1 MSDLIDPVLS
11 DHLDAWRESSRR
23 APRRHARERAL
34 DAMVTALAS
43 TATAPRPRSHHFRP
57 RFRHAGL
64 IAGSGHA
71 GCDGGRGCGRLE
83 RPTRIS
89 TLRGARSASGRD
101 AQTSGLNDAALHL
114 QFAEQSL
121 AEARDR
127 IDAEQS
133 LANARTELA
142 AALREL
148 PSERTSPLWAR
159 YYSDERR
166 LLAEESQLE
175 TEGDSQSSGAAPPR
189 PTGNGSTDEPTQ
201 AATGDHEHSNS
212 PSGSASPSGTG
223 DYSGAA
229 ISPSSSGGS
238 PRPDN

>member
-43 TATAPRPRSHHFRP
+43 TAAARRKGPHLLRP
-57 RFRHAGL
+57 RFRYAGL
-64 IAGSGHA
+64 IAGVGALAATVVVAAA
-71 GCDGGRGCGRLE
+71 GWNAAPGSALFVVRA
-83 RPTRIS
+83 
-89 TLRGARSASGRD
+89 ARQGVMLKLPGSD
-101 AQTSGLNDAALHL
+101 DAALHL

-127 IDAEQS
+127 IDPEQS

-148 PSERTSPLWAR
+148 PSVERTSPLWAR

-175 TEGDSQSSGAAPPR
+175 TEGDSQWSGATPPR
-189 PTGNGSTDEPTQ
+189 PTGSGSTDEPTQ

-212 PSGSASPSGTG
+212 PPGSASASGTG

-229 ISPSSSGGS
+229 ISPSSSGS
-238 PRPDN
+238 PRPDS

>member
-11 DHLDAWRESSRR
+11 DNLDAWRDRSRR

-34 DAMVTALAS
+34 DAMLTALAS
-43 TATAPRPRSHHFRP
+43 TPMAPPARPHHFRP

-64 IAGSGHA
+64 IAGA
-71 GCDGGRGCGRLE
+71 G
-83 RPTRIS
+83 
-89 TLRGARSASGRD
+89 TLAATVVVAAAGWNAPPGSALFVVRAARQGVMLKLPGSD
-101 AQTSGLNDAALHL
+101 DAALHL

-127 IDAEQS
+127 IDPEQS

-148 PSERTSPLWAR
+148 PSERTSSLWAR

-175 TEGDSQSSGAAPPR
+175 TEGDSQSPGAAQPR

-201 AATGDHEHSNS
+201 SATGDHEHSNA
-212 PSGSASPSGTG
+212 PSSGASPSGAG
-223 DYSGAA
+223 DYNGAA
-229 ISPSSSGGS
+229 ISPSGSGS
-238 PRPDN
+238 PPPDH

>member
-1 MSDLIDPVLS
+1 
-11 DHLDAWRESSRR
+11 
-23 APRRHARERAL
+23 
-34 DAMVTALAS
+34 MVTALAS
-43 TATAPRPRSHHFRP
+43 TVAARRKGPHLLRP
-57 RFRHAGL
+57 RFRYAGL
-64 IAGSGHA
+64 IAGVGALAATVVVAAA
-71 GCDGGRGCGRLE
+71 GWNAPPGSALFVVRA
-83 RPTRIS
+83 
-89 TLRGARSASGRD
+89 ARQGVMLKLPGSD
-101 AQTSGLNDAALHL
+101 DAALHL

-127 IDAEQS
+127 IDPEQS

-166 LLAEESQLE
+166 LLADESQLE

-189 PTGNGSTDEPTQ
+189 PTGSGSSDEPTQ
-201 AATGDHEHSNS
+201 TATGDHEHSTS
-212 PSGSASPSGTG
+212 PPGSASPSGTG

-229 ISPSSSGGS
+229 ISPSSGGS
-238 PRPDN
+238 LRPDN

>member
-1 MSDLIDPVLS
+1 MSDLIDPVLA

-23 APRRHARERAL
+23 APRRGARERAL

-43 TATAPRPRSHHFRP
+43 TAVGRRTRPHLFRP

-64 IAGSGHA
+64 IAGVGTLAATVAVAAA
-71 GCDGGRGCGRLE
+71 GWNAPAGSALFVVRV
-83 RPTRIS
+83 
-89 TLRGARSASGRD
+89 ARQGVMLKLPGSD
-101 AQTSGLNDAALHL
+101 DAALHL

-127 IDAEQS
+127 VDPKQS
-133 LANARTELA
+133 LANARAELA

-148 PSERTSPLWAR
+148 PSERTSPLWVR
-159 YYSDERR
+159 YYSDERL
-166 LLAEESQLE
+166 LLAEVSQLE

-189 PTGNGSTDEPTQ
+189 PTGSGSTDEPTQ

-212 PSGSASPSGTG
+212 PSGGASPSGAG

-229 ISPSSSGGS
+229 IPPSSSGS

>member
-34 DAMVTALAS
+34 GAMVTALAS
-43 TATAPRPRSHHFRP
+43 AATAPRPRSHHFRP

-64 IAGSGHA
+64 IAGVGTLAATVVVAAA
-71 GCDGGRGCGRLE
+71 GWNAPPGSALFAVRA
-83 RPTRIS
+83 
-89 TLRGARSASGRD
+89 ARQGVMLKLPGSD
-101 AQTSGLNDAALHL
+101 DAALHL

-127 IDAEQS
+127 IDPEQS

-189 PTGNGSTDEPTQ
+189 PTGSGSTDEPTQ

-229 ISPSSSGGS
+229 ISPSISGSARRG
-238 PRPDN
+238 N